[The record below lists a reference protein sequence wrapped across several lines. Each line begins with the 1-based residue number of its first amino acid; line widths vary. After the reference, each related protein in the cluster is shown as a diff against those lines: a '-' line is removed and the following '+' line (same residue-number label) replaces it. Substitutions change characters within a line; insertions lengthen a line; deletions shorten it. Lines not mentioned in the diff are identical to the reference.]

1 MCEDSGDLPWAKCQG
16 AETEVRTGIDR
27 PDP

>member
-1 MCEDSGDLPWAKCQG
+1 MCEDSGELPWAKCQG
-16 AETEVRTGIDR
+16 AETEVRTGIDQ